1 MATIKM
7 AKSDYRRRQ
16 RYQLQSC
23 GDKIGY
29 TTWSAAQR
37 AIKRTLRRGNSRAA
51 GSRGGTL
58 EHDLEPY
65 TCPFCKYF
73 HIGHKLHAHTPSGK
87 HLVIPASTPLKP
99 AVIFDI
105 DSTIACPKH
114 RLHRLPDWAQ
124 FFEAMHLDPPITP
137 VIKTLLA
144 LLSAGNHII
153 LVTGRPDQYRNKT
166 VEWLEAQNI
175 QSYRLFMRPTGDKRP
190 NHEVKSEIL
199 DQILSEGYSVFLAF
213 DDRAS
218 DAQMYRSRGIVCLQ
232 NEPSEEAP
240 TAEESLKIS

>member
-1 MATIKM
+1 M
-7 AKSDYRRRQ
+7 AKSDYRRRNGFKW
-16 RYQLQSC
+16 QSC
-23 GDKIGY
+23 GGKIGY
-29 TTWSAAQR
+29 NTWAEAKK
-37 AIKRTLRRGNSRAA
+37 AIKKTLRRGNSRAA
-51 GSRGGTL
+51 GSDKSSGL
-58 EHDLEPY
+58 EQDLEPY
-65 TCPFCKYF
+65 TCPFCKYI
-73 HIGHKLHAHTPSGK
+73 HIGHGLRSYTASGRN
-87 HLVIPASTPLKP
+87 LVIPASSALKP

-114 RLHRLPDWAQ
+114 RLDRLPDWSQ

-175 QSYRLFMRPTGDKRP
+175 QAYRLFMRPLGDKRP
-190 NHEVKSEIL
+190 NHEVKSDIL
-199 DQILSEGYSVFLAF
+199 DQILAEGYSVFLAF
-213 DDRAS
+213 DDRAK

-232 NEPSEEAP
+232 NEPSEEEP
-240 TAEESLKIS
+240 TKEEALKIS